1 MSFLDFFF
9 LFSGMGIFFS
19 AFRILKKESF
29 LWWHFVL
36 FVSVGALLVT
46 FTFLPESRD
55 AIGRAFWV
63 ERGADALVYVSVVVL
78 FFLIFLILQQQEKQ
92 RQDIAKLVR
101 EFAIKTAE
109 KYEKK

>member
-1 MSFLDFFF
+1 
-9 LFSGMGIFFS
+9 MGIFFS

-55 AIGRAFWV
+55 AIGRAF
-63 ERGADALVYVSVVVL
+63 
-78 FFLIFLILQQQEKQ
+78 
-92 RQDIAKLVR
+92 
-101 EFAIKTAE
+101 
-109 KYEKK
+109 